1 MSTTIIIL
9 AAVAIL
15 IAGFLI
21 GRILPKSRSVFD
33 DDFVKIEREPAEAD
47 LKKSLKDYRKEFMG
61 NVYHELKT
69 PIFNMQG
76 YILTLLDGGLE
87 DKSINRVY
95 LERAEKNINR
105 MISIVED
112 LESISGLESGALNLK
127 KENFDIIKLIDDV
140 IEATEMRASKHNI
153 RIKKNKVKKDISMV
167 SGDRR
172 RIYQVLNNLII
183 NSISYGNKGGVTS
196 ISVLPDGDRVLL
208 KIKDNGIGIS
218 SADLPR
224 IFERFYRVDKSRS
237 RDSGG
242 TGLGLAIV
250 KHIIEAHG
258 ETVKV
263 KSVPG
268 KGSVFSFTLPS
279 AFNR

>member
-153 RIKKNKVKKDISMV
+153 RIKKNKVKKNISMV
-167 SGDRR
+167 SGDRK

>member
-1 MSTTIIIL
+1 MSTSAIIL
-9 AAVAIL
+9 VSVALL
-15 IAGFLI
+15 ITGFLLGWYI
-21 GRILPKSRSVFD
+21 KSRRGILD
-33 DDFVKIEREPAEAD
+33 DDFVEIKNEIEEAVHIKD
-47 LKKSLKDYRKEFMG
+47 LEGFRKEFMG

-87 DKSINRVY
+87 DKTINRVY

-112 LESISGLESGALNLK
+112 LESISGLESRVLSLKIEKFNLGR
-127 KENFDIIKLIDDV
+127 LIDDV
-140 IEATEMRASKHNI
+140 IEATELRASRQNI
-153 RIKKNKVKKDISMV
+153 KIEKKKIKDSLAVV
-167 SGDRR
+167 AADRR
-172 RIYQVLNNLII
+172 RIYQVINNLLI
-183 NSISYGNKGGVTS
+183 NSINYGNKGGKTS
-196 ISVLPDGDRVLL
+196 IEVRPAGNKVLVE
-208 KIKDNGIGIS
+208 IKDNGIGIS
-218 SADLPR
+218 KSDLPR

-250 KHIIEAHG
+250 KHIIEAHK

-263 KSVPG
+263 KSAPG
-268 KGSVFSFTLPS
+268 KGSVFTFTLARPE
-279 AFNR
+279 

>member
-1 MSTTIIIL
+1 M
-9 AAVAIL
+9 
-15 IAGFLI
+15 
-21 GRILPKSRSVFD
+21 D
-33 DDFVKIEREPAEAD
+33 DDIGEIRKVLDETDPTED
-47 LKKSLKDYRKEFMG
+47 LENYRKEFLG

-87 DKSINRVY
+87 DEAINRVY

-127 KENFDIIKLIDDV
+127 IEKFDIRTLIDDV
-140 IEATEMRASKHNI
+140 LEALELMASKHNI
-153 RIKKNKVKKDISMV
+153 KLELNTVKKGDSIV
-167 SGDRR
+167 AGDRK
-172 RIYQVLNNLII
+172 RIYQVFNNLII
-183 NSISYGNKGGVTS
+183 NSINYGNKGGKTT
-196 ISVLPDGDRVLL
+196 ISVLPAGDKVMVE
-208 KIKDNGIGIS
+208 IKDTGIGMSNI
-218 SADLPR
+218 DIPR

-250 KHIIEAHG
+250 KHIIEAHNQ
-258 ETVKV
+258 TVKV
-263 KSVPG
+263 SSAQG
-268 KGSVFSFTLPS
+268 KGSVFTFTLDR
-279 AFNR
+279 A